1 MNRKISDKK
10 LDKLLSGNESYYL
23 PTEEDQSRNVVFNDF
38 AFHML
43 LSTATYLR
51 NLAMMHSDFINY
63 NYKSPNKPLNLEALK
78 SAMDACKESLAKNET
93 EIRPFSIY
101 QTRVDLLK
109 KELLWIKK
117 YGLFE
122 EDKVFLAFINDA
134 YNQISSNLR
143 DAQLFIRIF
152 HLVCNHETLV
162 MYEMN

>member
-1 MNRKISDKK
+1 
-10 LDKLLSGNESYYL
+10 
-23 PTEEDQSRNVVFNDF
+23 
-38 AFHML
+38 
-43 LSTATYLR
+43 
-51 NLAMMHSDFINY
+51 
-63 NYKSPNKPLNLEALK
+63 
-78 SAMDACKESLAKNET
+78 MDACKESLAKNET

-143 DAQLFIRIF
+143 D
-152 HLVCNHETLV
+152 V
-162 MYEMN
+162 

>member
-1 MNRKISDKK
+1 MSREISDKK

-23 PTEEDQSRNVVFNDF
+23 PTEEDQNRNVVFNDF
-38 AFHML
+38 ALHML

-63 NYKSPNKPLNLEALK
+63 NYKSPNKSLNLKALK
-78 SAMDACKESLAKNET
+78 SAMDACKKSLAKNET
-93 EIRPFSIY
+93 KIRPFSSY

-109 KELLWIKK
+109 KELIWIKE

-134 YNQISSNLR
+134 YNQINSNLR
-143 DAQLFIRIF
+143 DA
-152 HLVCNHETLV
+152 
-162 MYEMN
+162 

>member
-10 LDKLLSGNESYYL
+10 LDKLLSGNKPYYL
-23 PTEEDQSRNVVFNDF
+23 PTEEDQSRNVEFNDF

-78 SAMDACKESLAKNET
+78 STMDACKESLAKNET

-109 KELLWIKK
+109 KELLWIKE

-134 YNQISSNLR
+134 YNQINSNLR
-143 DAQLFIRIF
+143 DD
-152 HLVCNHETLV
+152 
-162 MYEMN
+162 

>member
-63 NYKSPNKPLNLEALK
+63 SYKSPNKPLNLESLK

-134 YNQISSNLR
+134 YDQISSNLR
-143 DAQLFIRIF
+143 D
-152 HLVCNHETLV
+152 V
-162 MYEMN
+162 